1 MLGPV
6 TQRGEGWSLQIF
18 SKLVKTGFN
27 LKNLEVRQEAESASG
42 EFVSLFCEMP
52 GQLLAGEFERFF
64 EGKKLDEVRSL

>member
-42 EFVSLFCEMP
+42 EFVSLFCAMP
-52 GQLLAGEFERFF
+52 GQLLAGEFERSF